1 GASFTADQT
10 EFLTVP
16 RVTDL
21 DVDANGHIYVSS
33 WKGATFTFAG
43 EDVGFILRV
52 TPKGYKAEPLPDF
65 AKLDKPALAELL
77 GSPSHRRRLAAQ
89 RELIRRGIDDQTL
102 IAVIKQNTDA
112 SKPLAGRVA
121 SLFAL
126 KQGLGARATGLL
138 ASAELIPEIRE
149 HALRALA
156 DQLDRPRDVPAETFA
171 AETSSQDP
179 RIRLQAAVGLARLGD
194 SRHPRALVQL
204 LTDPDP
210 VVAHAAIKA
219 LVALKG
225 TDDCLAVID
234 DPAAAAGRVGALRVL
249 QSIHETSVVD
259 GLLGRLASETNSGR
273 RLGLIAALA
282 RLDHREGFWRG
293 DSWGTRPDTSG
304 PYYQPEAWEA
314 SPKIEA
320 ALKEALDKSGGD
332 EFAAI
337 LRELDRNKVK
347 VDEVAIVARANR
359 DPKLVPA
366 AVAHLARGRDVPP
379 AAVPFLVRSSKEGT
393 PALRSEA
400 TVALLKV
407 DGDDG
412 LRAAVDALAR
422 LESEGRNST
431 EFRKARDAFLDG
443 RRLAGR
449 RRQLETLAS
458 RHDGPASAWADAAL
472 LVLASSREGRSEARS
487 AAAKAVEAGWG
498 NVSRRVQILRAV
510 ALIGHQ
516 ASADRV
522 LSALNDPDPAV
533 ASAAR
538 EAARELGLDPNKDAA
553 LAVGPKL
560 ESMKLDDILGA
571 VASAR
576 GDRGAG
582 ERLFNRLTCV
592 NCHTVRA
599 DEPPKGPF
607 LGTIATTYKRRELA
621 ESILAPSK
629 TIAQGF
635 ATNVLALEDGRT
647 LTGFVTKE
655 AADAITLRDAEA
667 KETQIPTS
675 QVVERAKSD
684 VSVMPEGLVK
694 GVSVKEFASLLDY
707 LESLSKK

>member
-1 GASFTADQT
+1 M
-10 EFLTVP
+10 
-16 RVTDL
+16 
-21 DVDANGHIYVSS
+21 
-33 WKGATFTFAG
+33 
-43 EDVGFILRV
+43 
-52 TPKGYKAEPLPDF
+52 
-65 AKLDKPALAELL
+65 
-77 GSPSHRRRLAAQ
+77 
-89 RELIRRGIDDQTL
+89 
-102 IAVIKQNTDA
+102 
-112 SKPLAGRVA
+112 
-121 SLFAL
+121 
-126 KQGLGARATGLL
+126 
-138 ASAELIPEIRE
+138 
-149 HALRALA
+149 
-156 DQLDRPRDVPAETFA
+156 
-171 AETSSQDP
+171 
-179 RIRLQAAVGLARLGD
+179 
-194 SRHPRALVQL
+194 
-204 LTDPDP
+204 
-210 VVAHAAIKA
+210 
-219 LVALKG
+219 
-225 TDDCLAVID
+225 
-234 DPAAAAGRVGALRVL
+234 
-249 QSIHETSVVD
+249 
-259 GLLGRLASETNSGR
+259 
-273 RLGLIAALA
+273 
-282 RLDHREGFWRG
+282 
-293 DSWGTRPDTSG
+293 
-304 PYYQPEAWEA
+304 
-314 SPKIEA
+314 
-320 ALKEALDKSGGD
+320 
-332 EFAAI
+332 
-337 LRELDRNKVK
+337 NKVK
-347 VDEVAIVARANR
+347 VDEASIVARTNA

-366 AVAHLARGRDVPP
+366 VVAHLARSRDVP
-379 AAVPFLVRSSKEGT
+379 ASAVPFLVRSAKEGT
-393 PALRSEA
+393 AAQRSEA

-412 LRAAVDALAR
+412 LRAALETLAALHEECRDTSPFREAR
-422 LESEGRNST
+422 V
-431 EFRKARDAFLDG
+431 AFLEG

-449 RRQLETLAS
+449 RRQLEALAA

-487 AAAKAVEAGWG
+487 AAAKAVETGWA

-510 ALIGHQ
+510 ALIDHQ

-522 LSALNDPDPAV
+522 LSAINDPDPAV

-560 ESMKLDDILGA
+560 ESMKVDDILGA
-571 VASAR
+571 VATAK

-621 ESILAPSK
+621 ESILSPSK

-647 LTGFVTKE
+647 LTGFVTRE

-694 GVSVKEFASLLDY
+694 GLSVKEFASLLDY